1 MWAKLYFDPGQSPSV
16 DTPQTGDHGGT
27 WSSNYR
33 STRHCWRYRFITDG
47 CRLKS
52 DLLQNCKCDL
62 VNGAQKLVDKPLVGT
77 LAASLLEFWRRAC
90 GRKNMDAFTESLRA
104 LISERERVN
113 REGQDILIGTLDLT
127 KVLHEEIEAAHE
139 RYRQGLMALSSR
151 GASPAT
157 PLQSVNG
164 ATVGL
169 RPRWLEQ
176 AKAQIAEESQD
187 TAPIQF
193 PEFPSDM
200 PRNLQQASGLVR
212 AEGGH
217 EEISQTAGH
226 FVESE
231 PRAHNGWNRWSNW
244 QHAYFS

>member
-1 MWAKLYFDPGQSPSV
+1 MDAFTQD
-16 DTPQTGDHGGT
+16 
-27 WSSNYR
+27 
-33 STRHCWRYRFITDG
+33 
-47 CRLKS
+47 
-52 DLLQNCKCDL
+52 
-62 VNGAQKLVDKPLVGT
+62 
-77 LAASLLEFWRRAC
+77 
-90 GRKNMDAFTESLRA
+90 MDAFTESLRA

-113 REGQDILIGTLDLT
+113 REGQDIVIGTLDLT
-127 KVLHEEIEAAHE
+127 KVLHDEIEAAHE

-176 AKAQIAEESQD
+176 AKAQIAE
-187 TAPIQF
+187 APIQF
-193 PEFPSDM
+193 PEFPPDL
-200 PRNLQQASGLVR
+200 PHTFQQVSGLVG

-217 EEISQTAGH
+217 EEISQTVGH

-231 PRAHNGWNRWSNW
+231 PRAYSGSNRWSNW
-244 QHAYFS
+244 HHAYFS